1 MNLRNYLICLA
12 AVKAVN
18 KQDKH
23 MGVAIL
29 YPLENIGSTQ
39 QPINLN
45 GDLWERNKR
54 IKVLRE

>member
-1 MNLRNYLICLA
+1 MNYLICLA
-12 AVKAVN
+12 AVKAVK

-23 MGVAIL
+23 MGAAIL

-45 GDLWERNKR
+45 GDLWELNKSIR
-54 IKVLRE
+54 VLSE